1 MSNGFTSPA
10 SSIGLFVLI
19 TTLYFVFKYSGSP
32 SDENMYFGIYALILI
47 IGEFIINMGLTSS
60 ICGNKQLA
68 VSLYIT
74 LVPWILIFGVLKVML
89 TVFPGWLSPFSNT
102 FGYGMTRLFGISDL
116 MVSIF
121 KPKLSKA
128 DLKKENISA
137 MAEALEHIYSDKS
150 LLINEITPENFD
162 IFWENMSPLFNDGIK
177 NNAGMKEKLL
187 SFIRLKDIVAE
198 YIWYLLSG
206 ILVTSVGYN
215 YLVNN
220 GCSQNAKEMQK
231 KHNEYME
238 KEQQIAAANST
249 KQRRVY
255 TVT

>member
-102 FGYGMTRLFGISDL
+102 FGYLIAKFG
-116 MVSIF
+116 
-121 KPKLSKA
+121 
-128 DLKKENISA
+128 N
-137 MAEALEHIYSDKS
+137 
-150 LLINEITPENFD
+150 
-162 IFWENMSPLFNDGIK
+162 SP
-177 NNAGMKEKLL
+177 AGM
-187 SFIRLKDIVAE
+187 RR
-198 YIWYLLSG
+198 
-206 ILVTSVGYN
+206 SV
-215 YLVNN
+215 
-220 GCSQNAKEMQK
+220 
-231 KHNEYME
+231 
-238 KEQQIAAANST
+238 
-249 KQRRVY
+249 
-255 TVT
+255 